1 MPQGKDTLRFG
12 QRAGSA
18 AKPLFPGFYVVP
30 AAAAAAAG
38 RCDFGVH
45 GV

>member
-18 AKPLFPGFYVVP
+18 AKPLFPVVYAVP
-30 AAAAAAAG
+30 AAAAAGTG
-38 RCDFGVH
+38 RCDFRVQC
-45 GV
+45 V